1 MTRHRQLYQEY
12 PEPGEEDVAQQLA
25 DYSRDVVVARKNF
38 LSGTTD
44 RDVHGKGVAALK
56 AEFIV
61 DLGLPPQFRHGVFR
75 HGGVRFP
82 CWIRLSNGN
91 QHPGKDSRPDV
102 RGFAI
107 KLMNVPGEKLLPEER
122 WATTQD
128 FLLFSGPIFFTSTTE
143 QFFGLIRALNTN
155 LLAILWFILW
165 NPRVG
170 LATLRLFKRYGNL
183 LEVKYWSTTPYRLG
197 EIAVKYVIEPRSD
210 EKSSVP
216 WRPARN
222 FLRDRAAETLA
233 KTDVLYDFYVQP
245 QQDPYRQPIE
255 NALVEWK
262 ESQAPLHKVAT
273 IRIPRQ
279 RVDTPERNQ
288 IAENLAMNIFHCL
301 PEHRPLGNVNRSRG
315 LVYRTIADF
324 RRRRNLVPIVEPTA
338 GPDFFSDPDA
348 GSELADTS
356 AQPLGYDTPDERGQV
371 ERRLIDDR
379 RRPSG
384 EAG

>member
-12 PEPGEEDVAQQLA
+12 PEPGEEVVAQQLA

-44 RDVHGKGVAALK
+44 RDVHGKGIAALK
-56 AEFIV
+56 AELIV
-61 DLGLPPQFRHGVFR
+61 DLGLPPEFRHGVFA
-75 HGGVRFP
+75 HGGRRFP

-91 QHPGKDSRPDV
+91 QHPGKDSKPDV

-107 KLMNVPGEKLLPEER
+107 KLMGVEGEKLLPEER

-128 FLLFSGPIFFTSTTE
+128 FLLFSGPIFFTATTE
-143 QFFGLIRALNTN
+143 QFFDLIKSFNTN
-155 LLAILWFILW
+155 LLAILWFGLR
-165 NPRVG
+165 NPRVL

-197 EIAVKYVIEPRSD
+197 EIAVKYVIEPRSK
-210 EKSSVP
+210 ERSAVP

-222 FLRDRAAETLA
+222 YLRDRAAETLA
-233 KTDVLYDFYVQP
+233 KTDVLYDFFVQV
-245 QQDPYRQPIE
+245 QKDPYRQPIE

-262 ESQAPLHKVAT
+262 ESQAPLQKVAT

-279 RVDTPERNQ
+279 PVDTPERNQ
-288 IAENLAMNIFHCL
+288 VAENLAMNIFHCL

-324 RRRRNLVPIVEPTA
+324 RRRRNLVPAVEPTA
-338 GPDFFSDPDA
+338 GPDFFADPDA
-348 GSELADTS
+348 DSGLADTS
-356 AQPLGYDTPDERGQV
+356 AQPLGWDTPAERGQL
-371 ERRLIDDR
+371 ERRQTTDR
-379 RRPSG
+379 RSG
-384 EAG
+384 PGGAG

>member
-1 MTRHRQLYQEY
+1 MTRTRQLYQEY

-25 DYSRDVVVARKNF
+25 DYSRDVVVAQKNF
-38 LSGTTD
+38 LSGSTE
-44 RDVHGKGVAALK
+44 RDVHGKGIAALK
-56 AEFIV
+56 AEFTV

-75 HGGVRFP
+75 HGGRKFP

-91 QHPGKDSRPDV
+91 QHPDKDSRPDV

-107 KLMNVPGEKLLPEER
+107 KLMGVEGEKLLPGER

-128 FLLFSGPIFFTSTTE
+128 FLLFSAPIFFTGTTE
-143 QFFGLIRALNTN
+143 QFFGLIKAFNTN
-155 LLAILWFILW
+155 LLAIVWFILW
-165 NPRVG
+165 NPRVAI
-170 LATLRLFKRYGNL
+170 ATLRIFKRFGNL
-183 LEVKYWSTTPYRLG
+183 LEAKYWSTTPYRLG

-222 FLRDRAAETLA
+222 YLRDRAAETLA

-245 QQDPYRQPIE
+245 QTDPYRQPIE

-262 ESQAPLHKVAT
+262 ESQAPLYKVAT

-279 RVDTPERNQ
+279 KVDTPERNA
-288 IAENLAMNIFHCL
+288 IAENLAMNIFHSL

-315 LVYRTIADF
+315 LVYQTIADF
-324 RRRRNLVPIVEPTA
+324 RRRRNLVPLVEPTA
-338 GPDFFSDPDA
+338 GPGFFTDPDA

-356 AQPLGYDTPDERGQV
+356 AQPLGWDTPAERGQV
-371 ERRLIDDR
+371 ERRLVADR
-379 RRPSG
+379 RKPSG